1 MMTGCL
7 EQLDKHKRRFRNI
20 TGKIAQIPD
29 ARRYFNADHSKI
41 WNKDNKQTGSTLN
54 MFIQQLLQ
62 PTSKKLESPLVS
74 EPCQVMKMP
83 LGWKLDSALLS
94 EIYV

>member
-1 MMTGCL
+1 
-7 EQLDKHKRRFRNI
+7 
-20 TGKIAQIPD
+20 
-29 ARRYFNADHSKI
+29 
-41 WNKDNKQTGSTLN
+41 

-74 EPCQVMKMP
+74 EPCQVMKMA

-94 EIYV
+94 EIHV